1 MKRTLFQ
8 LFNVLMACTV
18 LVSSTGFG
26 LVERS
31 CQMRGRTVYLNLKE
45 AEAKRCT
52 ADQKTVSAHVG
63 GAALSETPCCED
75 ETTYEN
81 VDATSSL
88 TQLVAKFLKTLTHTI
103 ATGIAAV
110 VAWLIETTFF
120 SDSGASSAVSSPPL
134 PAGRTLLT
142 LIQSLLI

>member
-1 MKRTLFQ
+1 KRTLFQ
-8 LFNVLMACTV
+8 LFNVLMACIV

-31 CQMRGRTVYLNLKE
+31 CQMRGKTVYLNLKE
-45 AEAKRCT
+45 AEAKRCA
-52 ADQKTVSAHVG
+52 ADHRTVSAPAG
-63 GAALSETPCCED
+63 GVALSNTPCCQD

-81 VDATSSL
+81 VDAASSL

-103 ATGIAAV
+103 ATGVTAV

-120 SDSGASSAVSSPPL
+120 SDSGASSAVHSLPS
-134 PAGRTLLT
+134 PAGRTLLA
-142 LIQSLLI
+142 LVQSLLI